1 MSNELQKIAWET
13 TRTGAEGGVNREPVL
28 NTATGETSRGAELIV
43 KDDTGTNTYRFSSQA
58 RLSNTLVGY
67 SGDMEIGTDDSAYTY
82 ISGSTLKDCLDSID
96 SVLGSLSSF
105 TGDNLSDG
113 SIIFGIDE
121 NNDSTTETFTWRKNG
136 SHTLATLSED
146 CHLSLVSGTPR
157 INFIDT
163 NTYINYNGSTLSLQT
178 NQQIKLIA
186 SDEISFTSGGANN
199 IRIDVNA
206 FDIDNLAS
214 NNLRIRSNTSMHF
227 NIDQNNDSTS
237 ESFLWHTNASTQI
250 MKLEE
255 NGNLTLPTTTST
267 LYFGASTDNF
277 LNINSSS
284 QGELRSYDKLT
295 LKSVS
300 GAIELQSFS
309 GVSVITN
316 LLSLSASTTSYP
328 SFRMPHGTA
337 PTSPTNGDGWS
348 TTSGF
353 YGRVNGTTKKL
364 DVSTLKELS
373 DNSPVSADM
382 VFKNKSGQGVEFQS
396 STSASRLYYDDSFTL
411 VTAPEVRI
419 VASSASSGIQ
429 LRSRTYK
436 WGNYPD
442 ACWNW
447 ESQTT
452 PTTLVDGDFW
462 FDGTD
467 FKARVGGVT
476 KTFTLV

>member
-43 KDDTGTNTYRFSSQA
+43 KDDTGTNTYRFSTQA
-58 RLSNTLVGY
+58 RLANTSVGY

-82 ISGSTLKDCLDSID
+82 VSGSTLKDCLDSID

-136 SHTLATLSED
+136 STSLMTLNESGA
-146 CHLSLVSGTPR
+146 LSLLSNPSR

-163 NTYINYNGSTLSLQT
+163 NTNINYDGATLTLNT

-328 SFRMPHGTA
+328 SLRMPHGTA

-382 VFKNKSGQGVEFQS
+382 IFKNKSSQEVKFQTS
-396 STSASRLYYDDSFTL
+396 SSVDALKYDDSLTVLRGDSVKIIGNNSTSELEISGKTLFTPYTGL
-411 VTAPEVRI
+411 
-419 VASSASSGIQ
+419 ASINVGI
-429 LRSRTYK
+429 
-436 WGNYPD
+436 
-442 ACWNW
+442 
-447 ESQTT
+447 QTT
-452 PTTLVDGDFW
+452 PTTLVNGDVW